1 MKKSSWS
8 IARIFGIPLE
18 IHYSWL
24 FIFAII
30 VWSLAADYFPM
41 HHPGVAGAANWVAAI
56 ITAVVFFASIVVH
69 EVAHSLVA
77 RAHGIE
83 VDRISLFALGGVSG
97 LKSEATRPRAE
108 FLIAIIG
115 PFVSL
120 VLAAAFWL
128 AWRAAGSADMTI
140 AGVLFYLA
148 YGNFAL
154 AVFNLIPGFPLDGG
168 RVLRA
173 IIWRL
178 TGDFARATRIAM
190 RAGRLVGGGL
200 AVVGIYQVLSSAP
213 ANGFWLIVIG
223 WYLWGA
229 AAEQAAPLRTDPQVA
244 DQLIRPL
251 VRYGI
256 LILDAEDTIAKAAD
270 RLAAGPL
277 QPLYP
282 VIADGALI
290 GVLTPLDLA
299 RVPRDQRTLSVN
311 WLARRG
317 RKLPALLLDARA
329 DDALTQLDALGV
341 DALAV
346 EDESGSVVGLF
357 ERAAIRPPRHAASPS

>member
-1 MKKSSWS
+1 MG
-8 IARIFGIPLE
+8 RIFGIPFE

-24 FIFAII
+24 FMFAII
-30 VWSLAADYFPM
+30 VWSLAANYFPM
-41 HHPGVAGAANWVAAI
+41 HHPGVTGSANWVAAI
-56 ITAVVFFASIVVH
+56 ITALAFFASVVVH

-83 VDRISLFALGGVSG
+83 VDRIRLFALGGVSG

-108 FLIAIIG
+108 FLVAVVG
-115 PFVSL
+115 PLASL
-120 VLAAAFWL
+120 ILAGVFWL
-128 AWRAAGSADMTI
+128 VWRAAGSADLTI
-140 AGVLFYLA
+140 TGVLFYLA
-148 YGNFAL
+148 YGNLAL
-154 AVFNLIPGFPLDGG
+154 GLFNLIPGFPLDGG

-173 IIWRL
+173 IVWRL

-190 RAGRLVGGGL
+190 RAGRLVGAGL
-200 AVVGIYQVLSSAP
+200 AGLGIYQVLFSAP

-229 AAEQAAPLRTDPQVA
+229 ATEQPNVALIEPRLRG
-244 DQLIRPL
+244 QLIRPL
-251 VRYGI
+251 VRYDI
-256 LILDAEDTIAKAAD
+256 LFLAAADSVAKAAA
-270 RLAAGPL
+270 RIAGAPP

-290 GVLTPLDLA
+290 GAITPLDIA
-299 RVPRDQRTLSVN
+299 RLPRDQGSLSVN

-317 RKLPALLLDARA
+317 RALPVLPLDAQA
-329 DDALTQLDALGV
+329 ADALWQLDALGV

-346 EDESGSVVGLF
+346 EDDTGSVVGLF
-357 ERAAIRPPRHAASPS
+357 ERTAIRRLMRAASPA